1 MAKKAIKQ
9 DAYLCLSAMLRARE
23 PRLLNDDRAQRMLDA
38 PSFEEAAKILADCG
52 YEDMSQMSAKE
63 VEDALAKHR
72 NEVFAEMAQLAPD
85 KSIVDVFRMKYDYH
99 NAKAIIKAEAMG
111 TESERLLSGSGR
123 VKPEV
128 FLSAYS
134 EGRFGDL
141 PNVLGHATEEAK
153 GVLAR
158 TANPQL
164 ADFVLDSAYFSEMK
178 EIARESGNA
187 FLERYA
193 EVLIDSTNLK
203 SAVRTLRM
211 GKDAAFLNSVIIPGG
226 GVSAERIT
234 GASDKEAM
242 AALFAHTKLE
252 KAAALGVDAVD
263 GGSMT
268 AFELACDNAV
278 NDFLSDAKLVSFG
291 CEPLVAYLAAV
302 EGEIT
307 AVRMILTGRL
317 AGIAPEV
324 IRERLRDLYA

>member
-99 NAKAIIKAEAMG
+99 NAKTIIKAEAMG
-111 TESERLLSGSGR
+111 TDSERLLSGSGR
-123 VKPEV
+123 VSPEA
-128 FLSAYS
+128 FLSAYG

-141 PNVLGHATEEAK
+141 PSVLGHATEEAK

-164 ADFVLDSAYFSEMK
+164 ADFVLDSAYFAEMK
-178 EIARESGNA
+178 EIARESGNS

-211 GKDAAFLNSVIIPGG
+211 GKDAAFLSSVIIPGG

-242 AALFAHTKLE
+242 AALFGQTKLE

-317 AGIAPEV
+317 AGISPEV